1 MLSYFRWVLFFIA
14 LFVTLMGGTL
24 YLGHALLVAEGPLQ
38 ATKTVVIPRGAGPT
52 TMATVLQEEGIIGHA
67 RLFRVALMID
77 PAPKPIKAGEYEIP
91 ARTSMQALV
100 EILPARSCKG
110 ALPSPKA

>member
-77 PAPKPIKAGEYEIP
+77 VAQHVRQSRGRAEKRGVVPFLPE
-91 ARTSMQALV
+91 ALAV
-100 EILPARSCKG
+100 L
-110 ALPSPKA
+110 